1 MRHTSALLLCF
12 ALITSSTQAQDSDIP
27 PFLRRPGNDFVFQ
40 FAGRSPF
47 RVTTTV
53 DEDSDNKSRPG
64 RRTVK
69 THTVKVFTLVSL
81 AGDSWIL
88 VEHPKNIEDAEAW
101 NAKRVALASLTP
113 QVVAALE
120 KTGAG
125 KKKLKQLRQQST
137 VEIETT
143 RTWVNIDHIATIR
156 KASIEPSEF
165 QSSDTTAS
173 AE

>member
-12 ALITSSTQAQDSDIP
+12 VIVTSSAHAQDSDIP
-27 PFLRRPGNDFVFQ
+27 GFLRHPGKDFVFQ

-47 RVTTTV
+47 RVTTPV
-53 DEDSDNKSRPG
+53 DDDSDNKSRSG
-64 RRTVK
+64 RRAVR
-69 THTVKVFTLVSL
+69 THTVKVFTVVSL

-88 VEHPKNIEDAEAW
+88 VEHPKNIEDADAW

-113 QVVAALE
+113 QAVAALE
-120 KTGAG
+120 STGAG
-125 KKKLKQLRQQST
+125 KKKLKQLRQQSA
-137 VEIETT
+137 VEIETA

-165 QSSDTTAS
+165 QSAD
-173 AE
+173 AEEQ

>member
-1 MRHTSALLLCF
+1 MHHTSALFLCL
-12 ALITSSTQAQDSDIP
+12 ALTSSVHAQDSDVP
-27 PFLRRPGNDFVFQ
+27 GFLQPGKDFVFQ

-47 RVTTTV
+47 RVTTPV
-53 DEDSDNKSRPG
+53 DDDSDSKSRSG
-64 RRTVK
+64 RRAVK
-69 THTVKVFTLVSL
+69 THTVNVFTIVSL

-88 VEHPKNIEDAEAW
+88 VEHPKNIEDADAW

-113 QVVAALE
+113 QAVAALE
-120 KTGAG
+120 STTAG
-125 KKKLKQLRQQST
+125 KKELKQLRQQST

-165 QSSDTTAS
+165 QSSDT